1 MEVWTQFAASPRGIV
16 KVAEDAEAKGWDGL
30 SVVDS
35 QNLSGDPFVALAM
48 AGAATERI
56 GLATAVS
63 NPVTRLPAAAATG
76 IASVDVVSRGR
87 AVFGV
92 GRGDSAL
99 AHLGRSPARLKYFA
113 SFLDQLQAYLAGKP
127 VGFDDVPIT
136 DEIAPPMSTLAL
148 PQAPE
153 DSRIR
158 WLEGRRKVPVEVAAS
173 GPKVI
178 ALAAVKADRVMF
190 ALGADP
196 ARLAWG
202 VETARQARLDAGMDP
217 DTLEFGAYINCVCHT
232 DIDAARDM
240 VRGGL
245 TTFARFSVMHG
256 KTVGPLSDAMAET
269 MHKVRAA
276 YDMRKHTESG
286 SAQAA
291 ALTPE
296 FIDSYAIVGP
306 PEHCIERFKAI
317 AATGVSKVAMSGNL
331 RGASTEIGFQAKA
344 LMEDEVLKVIQQ
356 F

>member
-16 KVAEDAEAKGWDGL
+16 KVAIDAEAKGWDGL

-63 NPVTRLPAAAATG
+63 NPVTRQPAAAATG

-87 AVFGV
+87 ATFGV

-99 AHLGRSPARLKYFA
+99 AHLGRSPARLKYFNA
-113 SFLDQLQAYLAGKP
+113 YLTQLQAYLAGEA
-127 VGFDDVPIT
+127 VAFDDIAIS
-136 DEIAPPMSTLAL
+136 DSIAPPMSALGLAN
-148 PQAPE
+148 APE

-178 ALAAVKADRVMF
+178 ALAATKADRVMF

-196 ARLAWG
+196 VRLAWG
-202 VETARQARLDAGMDP
+202 VETAKAARRAAGMDP
-217 DTLEFGAYINCVCHT
+217 DAIEFGAYINCVCHT
-232 DIDAARDM
+232 DVAAARDL
-240 VRGGL
+240 VKGGL

-256 KTVGPLSDAMAET
+256 KTVGPVSDAMAEA
-269 MHKVRAA
+269 MHNVRNA
-276 YDMRKHTESG
+276 YDMRKHTEAD

-291 ALTPE
+291 TMTPE
-296 FIDSYAIVGP
+296 FIDAYAIVGP
-306 PEHCIERFKAI
+306 PDHCIQRFQAI
-317 AATGVSKVAMSGNL
+317 ADVGIAKVAMSGNL
-331 RGASTEIGFQAKA
+331 RGASTDAGHAAKA
-344 LMEDEVLKVIQQ
+344 LMETEVLKVIQQ

>member
-1 MEVWTQFAASPRGIV
+1 MDMWTQFAASPRGIV
-16 KVAEDAEAKGWDGL
+16 KVAEDAETKGWDGL

-76 IASVDVVSRGR
+76 IASVDVLSQGR
-87 AVFGV
+87 AVFGI

-99 AHLGRSPARLKYFA
+99 AHLGRSPARLKYFE

-127 VGFDDVPIT
+127 VVFDDVPIA

-148 PQAPE
+148 AQVPE

-196 ARLAWG
+196 ERLAWG
-202 VETARQARLDAGMDP
+202 VETARQARLEAGMDP
-217 DTLEFGAYINCVCHT
+217 DTLKFGAYINCVCHT
-232 DIDAARDM
+232 DIDTARDM

-269 MHKVRAA
+269 LHKVRAA

-306 PEHCIERFKAI
+306 PDHCIERFSAI
-317 AATGVSKVAMSGNL
+317 AATGVSKVGMSGNL
-331 RGASTEIGFQAKA
+331 RGASTDAGFLAKA